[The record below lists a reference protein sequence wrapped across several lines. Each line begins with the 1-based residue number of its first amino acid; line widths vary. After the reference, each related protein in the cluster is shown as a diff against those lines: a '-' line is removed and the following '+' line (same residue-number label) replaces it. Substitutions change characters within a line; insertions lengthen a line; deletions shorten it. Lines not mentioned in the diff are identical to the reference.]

1 MEQYEYTPT
10 NTFQVK
16 NNYIH
21 RKVAGNDVLISIG
34 ENIANFNGY
43 IQLNESA
50 ACLWELMKEPCTINN
65 LSQTLVEN
73 FQISDKEARD
83 DAIEFLRELQAH
95 DMIVIGEE

>member
-1 MEQYEYTPT
+1 MEQYGYKAT

-16 NNYIH
+16 SNYVH

-50 ACLWELMKEPCTINN
+50 ACLWDKMKEPCTIEK
-65 LSQTLVEN
+65 LSEALVEE
-73 FQISDKEARD
+73 FEISDTRAMEDVLDFIK
-83 DAIEFLRELQAH
+83 ELQEH
-95 DMIVIGEE
+95 DMVLIG